1 MYAQEVHP
9 CSPASTREDLR
20 SDNARC
26 DALAHR
32 VSQLEAGLQHTVERL
47 NSYGG
52 LVGSCAE
59 IVDLWPAAR
68 LNSLAD
74 RFDRFESTWDAWYD
88 MWKSFFDYLW
98 AKFGC
103 NHRIYYSRPRQ

>member
-1 MYAQEVHP
+1 MYRQEVHP
-9 CSPASTREDLR
+9 YAQAYTRGDLR

-32 VSQLEAGLQHTVERL
+32 VAVLEARLECTVQRL
-47 NSYGG
+47 DSYGE
-52 LVGSCAE
+52 LVGDYAE
-59 IVDLWPAAR
+59 IVDLWPAER

-74 RFDRFESTWDAWYD
+74 RFDGFERTWDAWYD
-88 MWKSFFDYLW
+88 MRKSFFDYLW